1 MRWGF
6 CIVGGYQ
13 AHHAMTDRILTAAAL
28 LTVAAIVAMGFDN
41 RQALA
46 RCESS
51 GRSQAE
57 CRLVVL
63 GR

>member
-1 MRWGF
+1 
-6 CIVGGYQ
+6 
-13 AHHAMTDRILTAAAL
+13 MTDRILTAAAL
-28 LTVAAIVAMGFDN
+28 LTVAALVAMGIDN
-41 RQALA
+41 QRALA

-51 GRSQAE
+51 GRSQTE